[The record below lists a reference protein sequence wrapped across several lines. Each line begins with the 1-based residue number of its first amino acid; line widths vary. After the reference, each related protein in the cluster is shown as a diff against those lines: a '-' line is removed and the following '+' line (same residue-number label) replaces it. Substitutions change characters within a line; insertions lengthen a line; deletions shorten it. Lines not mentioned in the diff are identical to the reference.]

1 MSQRPVPRVRGH
13 LPRGALLSLL
23 LHVHLLLPIALAA
36 WIYGGRQEAAREAQK
51 AQEVDVEFKDVT
63 AAELPKDLPPIEPL
77 PDQLQPP
84 KPPTPRADRK
94 KVEPKVAVDKPA
106 EEKDEKEIK
115 KPEPEVV
122 EPPPPAPQPK
132 PERRAHEKMVD
143 IDNEKEVEP
152 PPDAKYLAEK
162 NNRADVETRATDTN
176 LQKAQKGEGAASEK
190 SDRQDTETGA
200 EKQKV
205 AELEDQKSAL
215 GRRAPDVTPHDNP
228 EVAQQV
234 KDQTRN
240 SLLALRDPAKKSHEM
255 TPETVD
261 MSLPRAADGDV
272 AQPRPPVRG
281 ANSDPSRQ
289 KNGERVKLALSDK
302 DFQYLFGAEAEA
314 ERRLA
319 QTERST
325 RQGKFARNAA
335 RVRAALENFIPE
347 VKPGNQTALNTRA
360 APFAAYIAK
369 MHRSIHKL
377 WGFGALED
385 WEELSG
391 SSPLND
397 PHLSTTLEM
406 VLNRDGT
413 VDKVTVVRASGYLPF
428 DAAAIDVAFNAGPYP
443 DPPRA
448 IRSANGKIYVHWQ
461 FHRDERQ
468 CATSG
473 VDYFIL
479 DNPPTGADRSVV
491 AEAPTEAPHAVGAPH
506 AHGEGDGHAH
516 GGEGAGQVGGGAAA
530 GAASPATNAQ
540 APSASAPSTTGDGG
554 LRRLR
559 RFDDKRHRAKIER
572 LDEEVAMAEAGAGA
586 EPSPSPA
593 PAPRPAP
600 APSAK
605 TDPAAR
611 KVAERWFKAIASGD
625 VGAAAAL
632 AAFPFKTSGKDV
644 TKRGTLSAMLADL
657 AGEEKGSAAPAIQ
670 IYTTAGLRAVIGKLP
685 ANVDDGSGS
694 QLYALVTNGPRD
706 ALILIL
712 AQRSGEWHPVGL
724 VRR

>member
-1 MSQRPVPRVRGH
+1 
-13 LPRGALLSLL
+13 
-23 LHVHLLLPIALAA
+23 
-36 WIYGGRQEAAREAQK
+36 
-51 AQEVDVEFKDVT
+51 
-63 AAELPKDLPPIEPL
+63 
-77 PDQLQPP
+77 
-84 KPPTPRADRK
+84 
-94 KVEPKVAVDKPA
+94 
-106 EEKDEKEIK
+106 
-115 KPEPEVV
+115 
-122 EPPPPAPQPK
+122 
-132 PERRAHEKMVD
+132 
-143 IDNEKEVEP
+143 
-152 PPDAKYLAEK
+152 
-162 NNRADVETRATDTN
+162 
-176 LQKAQKGEGAASEK
+176 LQKAQQGEGAASEK

-200 EKQKV
+200 EKQKI
-205 AELEDQKSAL
+205 AELEDKKSAL

-240 SLLALRDPAKKSHEM
+240 SLLALRDPAKKSHEL

-272 AQPRPPVRG
+272 AQPRPPMRG

-289 KNGERVKLALSDK
+289 KNGDKVKLALSDK
-302 DFQYLFGAEAEA
+302 DFEYLFGAEAEA

-385 WEELSG
+385 WEELPG
-391 SSPLND
+391 GSPLND
-397 PHLSTTLEM
+397 MKLSSTLEM

-479 DNPPTGADRSVV
+479 DNPPAGADRSVV
-491 AEAPTEAPHAVGAPH
+491 AEAPGEAPHSVGAPH
-506 AHGEGDGHAH
+506 AHGEGDGHSH
-516 GGEGAGQVGGGAAA
+516 GGEGAGHAGGG
-530 GAASPATNAQ
+530 GSASPAANAQ
-540 APSASAPSTTGDGG
+540 APSASAPPTTGDGG

-559 RFDDKRHRAKIER
+559 RFDDKRHAAKMER
-572 LDEEVAMAEAGAGA
+572 LDEEVAMAEAREGV
-586 EPSPSPA
+586 EPSPA
-593 PAPRPAP
+593 PTPAP
-600 APSAK
+600 AAPPAPTPASK

-611 KVAERWFKAIASGD
+611 KVAERWFKALASGD
-625 VGAAAAL
+625 IAAAAAL
-632 AAFPFKTSGKDV
+632 AALPFKTSGKDV
-644 TKRGTLSAMLADL
+644 TKRGTLTSMLNDL
-657 AGEEKGSAAPAIQ
+657 AGEEKSSGAPTIQ
-670 IYTTAGLRAVIGKLP
+670 IYTTAGLRSVIGKLP
-685 ANVDDGSGS
+685 ANVDDGSGT
-694 QLYALVTNGPRD
+694 QLYALVSSGPRD
-706 ALILIL
+706 ELILIL
-712 AQRSGEWHPVGL
+712 AQRGGEWRPVGL